1 MDFYQIDFTINC
13 MAKEI
18 LLWIF
23 SSYSDIYRQQRSY
36 LKGKRWE
43 AWQSFKIKMC
53 IYIISKHLQ
62 CGRLLIFFRV
72 VVYFYE
78 SWPALLY
85 TTLHCTLA
93 SLWKT
98 VEAVGAGGRA
108 GPGFYY
114 LSLSPPSLLDL
125 KFSSIFYTKRP
136 LHTHT
141 LMLFYV
147 FLILSLSSPSSF
159 PNVFPLSRHTGPWE
173 KVGQQLPTK
182 RRQQISTLNQIGASF
197 ENFPDQS
204 NEVEA
209 VMAFGNTQKK
219 HQKKIFLMSLDRRR
233 LQRSYLWKAEHR
245 SIMTKTFELQPFLK
259 EKLFCDFHVSLK
271 PFSCS
276 SFSLIRYLHASRS
289 DHLASSLLSISTFTY
304 S

>member
-1 MDFYQIDFTINC
+1 MF
-13 MAKEI
+13 
-18 LLWIF
+18 
-23 SSYSDIYRQQRSY
+23 
-36 LKGKRWE
+36 
-43 AWQSFKIKMC
+43 
-53 IYIISKHLQ
+53 IYIISNHLQ

-78 SWPALLY
+78 SWPAPLY

-136 LHTHT
+136 PHTHT

-147 FLILSLSSPSSF
+147 FLILSLSSTSSF

-233 LQRSYLWKAEHR
+233 LQRPYLWKAEHR